1 MRTGLGLSDDGA
13 RKVLAAKSA
22 VRAVVVVVV
31 LPLLQFLGEEVG
43 VVDDLAFKGSG
54 LVIAEQEGWTA
65 AKLGTLGKHIV
76 SRALTQIGVT
86 AKPREPGHSGF
97 EDRERSPHDSL
108 DGLYRALILAHSE
121 RVIWP

>member
-1 MRTGLGLSDDGA
+1 MRTGLELSDDGA

-54 LVIAEQEGWTA
+54 LVIAE
-65 AKLGTLGKHIV
+65 
-76 SRALTQIGVT
+76 
-86 AKPREPGHSGF
+86 
-97 EDRERSPHDSL
+97 
-108 DGLYRALILAHSE
+108 
-121 RVIWP
+121 